1 MKVIDMHCD
10 TITELW
16 GKQENGIQVG
26 LRHNDQMIDI
36 ERLTKGGYVLQ
47 NFAIFVEQQSGVS
60 SFEKAQQIRS
70 VFAREMNQNA
80 DRIAMVTSVK
90 GIEENEQAG
99 KVSALLTVEGGEA
112 CEGSIE
118 KLHVLYEQGV
128 RMMTLTWN
136 YPNEIGYPNLPI
148 GAAGFPYVPDTEHGL
163 TSFGIQCVEEME
175 KMGMIIDVSH
185 LSDAGVDDVL
195 RYTKKPFVASHS
207 NARAICPWVR
217 NLTDDMIRVL
227 AEHGGVAGLNF
238 YPPFLN
244 TDPVDKVSR
253 IETMCEHVKR
263 LVNVGGI
270 ECVGIGTDFDG
281 IEGKFEIADC
291 TDMKKL
297 FDALQKTGF
306 SEDAL
311 EKIAYKNVERV
322 IREVM

>member
-1 MKVIDMHCD
+1 MVAGEVQTTKNSGSEQE
-10 TITELW
+10 TTE
-16 GKQENGIQVG
+16 N
-26 LRHNDQMIDI
+26 N
-36 ERLTKGGYVLQ
+36 Y
-47 NFAIFVEQQSGVS
+47 
-60 SFEKAQQIRS
+60 
-70 VFAREMNQNA
+70 
-80 DRIAMVTSVK
+80 
-90 GIEENEQAG
+90 
-99 KVSALLTVEGGEA
+99 TVN
-112 CEGSIE
+112 S
-118 KLHVLYEQGV
+118 KL
-128 RMMTLTWN
+128 
-136 YPNEIGYPNLPI
+136 P
-148 GAAGFPYVPDTEHGL
+148 
-163 TSFGIQCVEEME
+163 
-175 KMGMIIDVSH
+175 
-185 LSDAGVDDVL
+185 
-195 RYTKKPFVASHS
+195 
-207 NARAICPWVR
+207 
-217 NLTDDMIRVL
+217 
-227 AEHGGVAGLNF
+227 EHGGVAGLNF